1 MSTEIHEADSFLQQ
15 ALQLSNL
22 NDSYIERQNHSETI
36 LSDNGNETIMNKIDS
51 FENKIKQITDINQQF
66 QIEIDKLKFDL
77 DMSLKAVDTPGKG
90 INKLEQYNRRENVE
104 IIGLPDPIKNVEL
117 EDVVI
122 NILRRIGVYHLGKW
136 EIVGCHRLKKNPGG
150 KSSNVIIRFVNR
162 KRASQCL
169 QNR

>member
-1 MSTEIHEADSFLQQ
+1 MSTEINKSFLQQ

-51 FENKIKQITDINQQF
+51 LENKIKQITDINQQF

-77 DMSLKAVDTPGKG
+77 DMSMKAVDTLGKG
-90 INKLEQYNRRENVE
+90 LNKLEQYNCRENVE
-104 IIGLPDPIKNVEL
+104 IIGLPDSIKNVEL

-122 NILRRIGVYHLGKW
+122 NILRRIRVYHLEKW
-136 EIVGCHRLKKNPGG
+136 EIVGCQTCM
-150 KSSNVIIRFVNR
+150 I
-162 KRASQCL
+162 
-169 QNR
+169 